1 MPFHLRRILL
11 ALGFAASLWPSLAR
25 SEPRVVVGPTEY
37 DFGGVRRGE
46 KVVRTF
52 RLHNAGDTP
61 LELTGVHLSKL
72 GMAVKLPEKVE
83 PGADGSIAL
92 EWTTDRVQGS
102 VRGVAV
108 VNTNDP
114 RARSVT
120 LALTGVV
127 RGPLDIEP
135 VPAVF
140 LSAFR
145 GEDLRR
151 ELTLRSNQP
160 GPATMRLHARDGAH
174 HVADLETIEPGR
186 SWRLTVK
193 PAPATPPGRYEDT
206 LTIESDDPAIG
217 RLRLPV
223 HVFVKADV
231 YANPDVIHFGEVP
244 LRQIREQ
251 PGAAQL
257 LEQLVMIKKRAGT
270 FRIRGIRSDVAALEL
285 RATPTSR
292 DSGSFRIDAGL
303 RLERLEPG
311 SIDGTIRIETDD
323 PEFPHVTVRVHG
335 RVVEK

>member
-1 MPFHLRRILL
+1 MSFHLRQILL
-11 ALGFAASLWPSLAR
+11 ALGFAASLWPSSAQ
-25 SEPRVVVGPTEY
+25 SEPQATLGPTEY
-37 DFGGVRRGE
+37 DFGGVRRGA
-46 KVVRTF
+46 KVAWTF
-52 RLHNAGDTP
+52 RLHNAGHTP
-61 LELTGVHLSKL
+61 LELTGVHFSKP
-72 GMAVKLPEKVE
+72 GMTARLPEKVE
-83 PGADGSIAL
+83 PGADGTISL

-108 VNTNDP
+108 VDTNDP
-114 RARSVT
+114 HARSVT
-120 LALTGVV
+120 LTLTGTVH
-127 RGPLDIEP
+127 GPLDIEP

-160 GPATMRLHARDGAH
+160 GPVTLRLHARDGEH
-174 HVADLETIEPGR
+174 YVANLEPVEPGR

-193 PAPATPPGRYEDT
+193 PAPGTPPGRYEET

-217 RLRLPV
+217 RLRLAV
-223 HVFVKADV
+223 NVFVKADV

-244 LRQIREQ
+244 LRQIRER
-251 PGAAQL
+251 PGAAPL
-257 LEQLVMIKKRAGT
+257 LEQPVMIKKRAGT

-285 RATPTSR
+285 RVTPASR
-292 DSGSFRIDAGL
+292 ESRSFRIDAGL
-303 RLERLEPG
+303 RPERLEPG
-311 SIDGTIRIETDD
+311 SIEGTIWIDTDD